1 MKKIGFI
8 GLGIMG
14 GNMAS
19 HLLKKYKNIN
29 IIKRNSINT
38 KKFIKKFANK
48 GKINLYNNP
57 KELAENSELI
67 ISCVGNDNDLEDIY
81 LRKNKILD
89 GVKKNT
95 IIVDHTTAS
104 LNISIKLFK
113 KFRSKQVFF
122 FDAPVSGGEVGAQK
136 GNLAIMVGGKENIFT
151 QCKPI
156 FEVLGSSVVLCG
168 NYGAG
173 NTTKLANQIIV
184 AANIEAVSEALVLAK
199 KAGLDPNTV
208 FNAIKGGLAGSTV
221 LNAKAPMMITGDFNP
236 GFRIKLHQKDLHN
249 ALLTGKELGVPLPVT
264 SLIQQMIGSLMNKGK
279 GDLDHSAIAN
289 FLEDLAQI
297 EI

>member
-81 LRKNKILD
+81 LRENKILD

-122 FDAPVSGGEVGAQK
+122 FDAPVSGGEIGAQK
-136 GNLAIMVGGKENIFT
+136 GNLAIMVGGEKNKFGVLKKSLDCYYKSMIYMGKSGNGQLTKMVNQICVASIIQGLAEGLNFAKKKKLNVENLLEAIQNGAAQSWQLENRSITMWNNKFNFGFMN
-151 QCKPI
+151 KLMLKDLKILLNESNISNIKLPI
-156 FEVLGSSVVLCG
+156 TKQIKGF
-168 NYGAG
+168 Y
-173 NTTKLANQIIV
+173 TKLI
-184 AANIEAVSEALVLAK
+184 K
-199 KAGLDPNTV
+199 KGYSKEDTSNL
-208 FNAIKGGLAGSTV
+208 I
-221 LNAKAPMMITGDFNP
+221 
-236 GFRIKLHQKDLHN
+236 R
-249 ALLTGKELGVPLPVT
+249 LLK
-264 SLIQQMIGSLMNKGK
+264 
-279 GDLDHSAIAN
+279 
-289 FLEDLAQI
+289 
-297 EI
+297 

>member
-29 IIKRNSINT
+29 IIKRNTINT
-38 KKFIKKFANK
+38 KKFIKKFVNK

-136 GNLAIMVGGKENIFT
+136 GNLAIMVGGEKN
-151 QCKPI
+151 K
-156 FEVLGSSVVLCG
+156 FEVLKKSLDCYYKSMIYMGKSG
-168 NYGAG
+168 NGQLTKMVNQICVASIIQGLAEGLNFAKKKKLNVENLLEVIQNGAAQSWQLENRSITMWNNKFKFG
-173 NTTKLANQIIV
+173 FMNKLMLKDLKILLNESKISNIELPITKQIKGFYTKLI
-184 AANIEAVSEALVLAK
+184 K
-199 KAGLDPNTV
+199 KGYSKEDTSNL
-208 FNAIKGGLAGSTV
+208 I
-221 LNAKAPMMITGDFNP
+221 
-236 GFRIKLHQKDLHN
+236 R
-249 ALLTGKELGVPLPVT
+249 LLK
-264 SLIQQMIGSLMNKGK
+264 
-279 GDLDHSAIAN
+279 
-289 FLEDLAQI
+289 
-297 EI
+297 

>member
-67 ISCVGNDNDLEDIY
+67 VSCVGNDNDLEDIY
-81 LRKNKILD
+81 LRENKILD

-122 FDAPVSGGEVGAQK
+122 FDAPVSGGEIGAQK
-136 GNLAIMVGGKENIFT
+136 GNLAIMVGGEKNKFGVLKKSLDCYYKSMIYMGKSGNGQLTKMVNQICVASIIQGLAEGLNFAKKKKLNVENLLEAIQNGAAQSWQLENRSITMWNNKFNFGFMN
-151 QCKPI
+151 KLMLKDLKILLNESKISNIELPI
-156 FEVLGSSVVLCG
+156 TKQIKGF
-168 NYGAG
+168 Y
-173 NTTKLANQIIV
+173 TKLI
-184 AANIEAVSEALVLAK
+184 K
-199 KAGLDPNTV
+199 KGYSKEDTSNL
-208 FNAIKGGLAGSTV
+208 I
-221 LNAKAPMMITGDFNP
+221 
-236 GFRIKLHQKDLHN
+236 R
-249 ALLTGKELGVPLPVT
+249 LLK
-264 SLIQQMIGSLMNKGK
+264 
-279 GDLDHSAIAN
+279 
-289 FLEDLAQI
+289 
-297 EI
+297 

>member
-113 KFRSKQVFF
+113 KFRSKQAFF
-122 FDAPVSGGEVGAQK
+122 FDAPVSGGEIGAQK
-136 GNLAIMVGGKENIFT
+136 GNLAIMVGGEKNKFKVLKKSLDCYYKSMIYMGKSGNGQLTKMVNQICVASIIQGLAEGLNFAKKKKLNVENLLEVIQNGAAQSWQLENRSITMWNNKFNFGFMN
-151 QCKPI
+151 KLMLKDLKILLNESKISNIELPI
-156 FEVLGSSVVLCG
+156 TKQIKGF
-168 NYGAG
+168 Y
-173 NTTKLANQIIV
+173 TKLI
-184 AANIEAVSEALVLAK
+184 K
-199 KAGLDPNTV
+199 KGYSKEDTSNL
-208 FNAIKGGLAGSTV
+208 I
-221 LNAKAPMMITGDFNP
+221 
-236 GFRIKLHQKDLHN
+236 R
-249 ALLTGKELGVPLPVT
+249 LLK
-264 SLIQQMIGSLMNKGK
+264 
-279 GDLDHSAIAN
+279 
-289 FLEDLAQI
+289 
-297 EI
+297 

>member
-19 HLLKKYKNIN
+19 HLLKKHKNIN

-122 FDAPVSGGEVGAQK
+122 FDAPVSGGEIGAQK
-136 GNLAIMVGGKENIFT
+136 GNLAIMVGGEKN
-151 QCKPI
+151 K
-156 FEVLGSSVVLCG
+156 FEVLKKSLDCYYKSMIYMGKSG
-168 NYGAG
+168 NGQLTKMVNQICVASIIQGLAEGLNFAKKKKLNVENLLEVIQNGAAQSWQLENRSITMWNNKFKFG
-173 NTTKLANQIIV
+173 FMNKLMLKDLKILLNESKISNIELPITKQIKGFYTKLI
-184 AANIEAVSEALVLAK
+184 K
-199 KAGLDPNTV
+199 KGYSKEDTSNL
-208 FNAIKGGLAGSTV
+208 I
-221 LNAKAPMMITGDFNP
+221 
-236 GFRIKLHQKDLHN
+236 R
-249 ALLTGKELGVPLPVT
+249 LLK
-264 SLIQQMIGSLMNKGK
+264 
-279 GDLDHSAIAN
+279 
-289 FLEDLAQI
+289 
-297 EI
+297 

>member
-29 IIKRNSINT
+29 ILKRNSINT

-67 ISCVGNDNDLEDIY
+67 ISCVGDDNDLEDIY

-122 FDAPVSGGEVGAQK
+122 FDAPVSGGEIGAQK
-136 GNLAIMVGGKENIFT
+136 GNLAIMVGGEKN
-151 QCKPI
+151 K
-156 FEVLGSSVVLCG
+156 FEILKKSLDCYYKSIIYMGKSG
-168 NYGAG
+168 NGQL
-173 NTTKLANQIIV
+173 TKMVNQICV
-184 AANIEAVSEALVLAK
+184 ASIIQGLAEGLNFAKKKKLNVENLLEAIQNGAAQSWQLENRSITMWNNKFNFGFMNKLMLKDLKILLNESKISNIELPITK
-199 KAGLDPNTV
+199 Q
-208 FNAIKGGLAGSTV
+208 IKGYYMKL
-221 LNAKAPMMITGDFNP
+221 
-236 GFRIKLHQKDLHN
+236 IKKGYSKEDTSNLIR
-249 ALLTGKELGVPLPVT
+249 LLK
-264 SLIQQMIGSLMNKGK
+264 
-279 GDLDHSAIAN
+279 
-289 FLEDLAQI
+289 
-297 EI
+297 

>member
-122 FDAPVSGGEVGAQK
+122 FDAPVSGGEIGAQK
-136 GNLAIMVGGKENIFT
+136 GNLAIMVGGEKN
-151 QCKPI
+151 K
-156 FEVLGSSVVLCG
+156 FEVLKKSLDCYYKSMIYMGKSG
-168 NYGAG
+168 NGQLTKMVNQICVASIIQGLAEGLNFAKKKKLNVENLLEVIQNGAAQSWQLENRSITMWNNKFKFG
-173 NTTKLANQIIV
+173 FMNKLMLKDLKILLNESKISNIELPITKQIKGFYTKLI
-184 AANIEAVSEALVLAK
+184 K
-199 KAGLDPNTV
+199 KGYSKEDTSNL
-208 FNAIKGGLAGSTV
+208 I
-221 LNAKAPMMITGDFNP
+221 
-236 GFRIKLHQKDLHN
+236 R
-249 ALLTGKELGVPLPVT
+249 LLK
-264 SLIQQMIGSLMNKGK
+264 
-279 GDLDHSAIAN
+279 
-289 FLEDLAQI
+289 
-297 EI
+297 

>member
-19 HLLKKYKNIN
+19 HLLKKYKKIN
-29 IIKRNSINT
+29 ILKRNSINT

-122 FDAPVSGGEVGAQK
+122 FDAPVSGGEIGAQK
-136 GNLAIMVGGKENIFT
+136 GNLAIMVGGEKN
-151 QCKPI
+151 K
-156 FEVLGSSVVLCG
+156 FEVLKKSLDCYYKSMIYMGKSG
-168 NYGAG
+168 NGQLTKMVNQICVASIIQGLAEGLNFAKKKKLNVENLLEAIQNGAAQSWQLENRSITMWNNKFNFG
-173 NTTKLANQIIV
+173 FMNKLMLKDLKILLNESKISNIELPITKQIKGFYTKLI
-184 AANIEAVSEALVLAK
+184 K
-199 KAGLDPNTV
+199 KGYSKEDTSNL
-208 FNAIKGGLAGSTV
+208 I
-221 LNAKAPMMITGDFNP
+221 
-236 GFRIKLHQKDLHN
+236 R
-249 ALLTGKELGVPLPVT
+249 LLK
-264 SLIQQMIGSLMNKGK
+264 
-279 GDLDHSAIAN
+279 
-289 FLEDLAQI
+289 
-297 EI
+297 

>member
-122 FDAPVSGGEVGAQK
+122 FDAPVSGGEIGAQK
-136 GNLAIMVGGKENIFT
+136 GDLAIMVGGEKN
-151 QCKPI
+151 K
-156 FEVLGSSVVLCG
+156 FEVLKKSLDCYYKSMIYMGKSG
-168 NYGAG
+168 NGQLTKMVNQICVASIIQGLAEGLNFAKKKKLNVENLLEAIQNGAAQSWQLENRSITMWNNKFNFG
-173 NTTKLANQIIV
+173 FMNKLMLKDLKILLNESKISNIELPITKQIKGFYTKLI
-184 AANIEAVSEALVLAK
+184 K
-199 KAGLDPNTV
+199 KGYSKEDTSNL
-208 FNAIKGGLAGSTV
+208 I
-221 LNAKAPMMITGDFNP
+221 
-236 GFRIKLHQKDLHN
+236 R
-249 ALLTGKELGVPLPVT
+249 LLK
-264 SLIQQMIGSLMNKGK
+264 
-279 GDLDHSAIAN
+279 
-289 FLEDLAQI
+289 
-297 EI
+297 

>member
-67 ISCVGNDNDLEDIY
+67 VSCVGNDNDLEDIY
-81 LRKNKILD
+81 LRENKILD

-122 FDAPVSGGEVGAQK
+122 FDAPVSGGEIGAQK
-136 GNLAIMVGGKENIFT
+136 GNLAIMVGGEKN
-151 QCKPI
+151 K
-156 FEVLGSSVVLCG
+156 FEVLKKSLDCYYKSMIYMGKSG
-168 NYGAG
+168 NGQLTKMVNQICVASIIQGLAEGLNFAKKKKLNVENLLEAIQNGAAQSWQLENRSITMWNNKFNFG
-173 NTTKLANQIIV
+173 FMNKLMLKDLKILLNESKISNIELPITKQIKGFYTKLI
-184 AANIEAVSEALVLAK
+184 K
-199 KAGLDPNTV
+199 KGYSKEDTSNL
-208 FNAIKGGLAGSTV
+208 I
-221 LNAKAPMMITGDFNP
+221 
-236 GFRIKLHQKDLHN
+236 R
-249 ALLTGKELGVPLPVT
+249 LLK
-264 SLIQQMIGSLMNKGK
+264 
-279 GDLDHSAIAN
+279 
-289 FLEDLAQI
+289 
-297 EI
+297 

>member
-104 LNISIKLFK
+104 LNISVKLFK

-122 FDAPVSGGEVGAQK
+122 FDAPVSGGEIGAQK
-136 GNLAIMVGGKENIFT
+136 GNLAIMVGGEKN
-151 QCKPI
+151 K
-156 FEVLGSSVVLCG
+156 FEVLKKSLDCYYKSMIYMGKSG
-168 NYGAG
+168 NGQL
-173 NTTKLANQIIV
+173 TKMVNQICV
-184 AANIEAVSEALVLAK
+184 ASIIQGLAEGINFAKKKKLNIENLLEVIQNGAAQSWQLENRSITMWNNK
-199 KAGLDPNTV
+199 
-208 FNAIKGGLAGSTV
+208 FNFGFMNKLMLKDLKILLNESKISNIELPITKQIKGFYMKL
-221 LNAKAPMMITGDFNP
+221 
-236 GFRIKLHQKDLHN
+236 IKKGYSKEDTSNLIR
-249 ALLTGKELGVPLPVT
+249 LLK
-264 SLIQQMIGSLMNKGK
+264 
-279 GDLDHSAIAN
+279 
-289 FLEDLAQI
+289 
-297 EI
+297 

>member
-136 GNLAIMVGGKENIFT
+136 GNLAIMVGGEKN
-151 QCKPI
+151 K
-156 FEVLGSSVVLCG
+156 FEVLKKSLDCYYKSMIYMGKSG
-168 NYGAG
+168 NGQLTKMVNQICVASIIQGLAEGLNFAKKKKLNVENLLEAIQNGAAQSWQLENRSITMWNNKFNFG
-173 NTTKLANQIIV
+173 FMNKLMLKDLKILLNESKISNIELPITKQIKGFYTKLI
-184 AANIEAVSEALVLAK
+184 K
-199 KAGLDPNTV
+199 KGYSKEDTSNL
-208 FNAIKGGLAGSTV
+208 I
-221 LNAKAPMMITGDFNP
+221 
-236 GFRIKLHQKDLHN
+236 R
-249 ALLTGKELGVPLPVT
+249 LLR
-264 SLIQQMIGSLMNKGK
+264 
-279 GDLDHSAIAN
+279 
-289 FLEDLAQI
+289 
-297 EI
+297 

>member
-122 FDAPVSGGEVGAQK
+122 FDAPVSGGEIGAQK
-136 GNLAIMVGGKENIFT
+136 GNLAIMVGGEKNKFGVLKKSLDCYYKSMIYMGKSGNGQLTKMVNQICVASIIQGLAEGLNFAKKKKKLNVENLLEAIQNGAAQSWQLENRSITMWNNKFNFGFMN
-151 QCKPI
+151 KLMLKDLKILLNESKISNIELPI
-156 FEVLGSSVVLCG
+156 TKQIKGF
-168 NYGAG
+168 Y
-173 NTTKLANQIIV
+173 TKLI
-184 AANIEAVSEALVLAK
+184 K
-199 KAGLDPNTV
+199 KGYSKEDTSNL
-208 FNAIKGGLAGSTV
+208 I
-221 LNAKAPMMITGDFNP
+221 
-236 GFRIKLHQKDLHN
+236 R
-249 ALLTGKELGVPLPVT
+249 LLK
-264 SLIQQMIGSLMNKGK
+264 
-279 GDLDHSAIAN
+279 
-289 FLEDLAQI
+289 
-297 EI
+297 

>member
-122 FDAPVSGGEVGAQK
+122 FDAPVSGGEIGAQK
-136 GNLAIMVGGKENIFT
+136 GNLAIMVGGEKNKFKVLKKSLDCYYKSMIYMGKPGNGQLTKMVNQICVASIIQGLAEGLNFAKKKKLNVENLLEAIQNGAAQSWQLENRSITMWNNKFNFGFMN
-151 QCKPI
+151 KLMLKDLKILLNESKISNIELPI
-156 FEVLGSSVVLCG
+156 TKQIKGF
-168 NYGAG
+168 Y
-173 NTTKLANQIIV
+173 TKLI
-184 AANIEAVSEALVLAK
+184 K
-199 KAGLDPNTV
+199 KGYSKEDTSNL
-208 FNAIKGGLAGSTV
+208 I
-221 LNAKAPMMITGDFNP
+221 
-236 GFRIKLHQKDLHN
+236 R
-249 ALLTGKELGVPLPVT
+249 LLK
-264 SLIQQMIGSLMNKGK
+264 
-279 GDLDHSAIAN
+279 
-289 FLEDLAQI
+289 
-297 EI
+297 

>member
-29 IIKRNSINT
+29 IIKRDSINT

-122 FDAPVSGGEVGAQK
+122 FDAPVSGGEIGAQK
-136 GNLAIMVGGKENIFT
+136 GNLAIMVGGEKNKFGVLKKSLDCYYKSMIYMGKSGNGQLTKMVNQICVASIIQGLAEGLNFAKKKKLNVENLLEAIQNGAAQSWQLENRSITMWNNKFNFGFMN
-151 QCKPI
+151 KLMLKDLKILLNESKISNIELPI
-156 FEVLGSSVVLCG
+156 TKQIKGF
-168 NYGAG
+168 Y
-173 NTTKLANQIIV
+173 TKLI
-184 AANIEAVSEALVLAK
+184 K
-199 KAGLDPNTV
+199 KGYSKEDTSNL
-208 FNAIKGGLAGSTV
+208 I
-221 LNAKAPMMITGDFNP
+221 
-236 GFRIKLHQKDLHN
+236 R
-249 ALLTGKELGVPLPVT
+249 LLK
-264 SLIQQMIGSLMNKGK
+264 
-279 GDLDHSAIAN
+279 
-289 FLEDLAQI
+289 
-297 EI
+297 

>member
-29 IIKRNSINT
+29 ILKRNSINT
-38 KKFIKKFANK
+38 NKFIKKFANK

-122 FDAPVSGGEVGAQK
+122 FDAPVSGGEIGAQK
-136 GNLAIMVGGKENIFT
+136 GNLAIMVGGEKNKFGVLKKSLDCYYKSMIYMGKSGNGQLTKMVNQICVASIIQGLAEGLNFAKKKKLNVENLLEAIQNGAAQSWQLENRSITMWNNKFNFGFMN
-151 QCKPI
+151 KLMLKDLKILLNESKISNIELPI
-156 FEVLGSSVVLCG
+156 TKQIKGF
-168 NYGAG
+168 Y
-173 NTTKLANQIIV
+173 TKLI
-184 AANIEAVSEALVLAK
+184 K
-199 KAGLDPNTV
+199 KGYSKEDTSNL
-208 FNAIKGGLAGSTV
+208 I
-221 LNAKAPMMITGDFNP
+221 
-236 GFRIKLHQKDLHN
+236 R
-249 ALLTGKELGVPLPVT
+249 LLK
-264 SLIQQMIGSLMNKGK
+264 
-279 GDLDHSAIAN
+279 
-289 FLEDLAQI
+289 
-297 EI
+297 

>member
-81 LRKNKILD
+81 LRKNKIFD
-89 GVKKNT
+89 GVRKNT

-122 FDAPVSGGEVGAQK
+122 FDAPVSGGEIGAQK
-136 GNLAIMVGGKENIFT
+136 GNLAIMVGGEKNKFGVLKKSLDCYYKSMIYMGKSGNGQLTKMVNQICVASIIQGLAEGLNFAKKKKLNVENLLEAIQNGAAQSWQLENRSITMWNNKFNFGFMN
-151 QCKPI
+151 KLMLKDLKILLNESKISNIELPI
-156 FEVLGSSVVLCG
+156 TKQIKGF
-168 NYGAG
+168 Y
-173 NTTKLANQIIV
+173 TKLI
-184 AANIEAVSEALVLAK
+184 K
-199 KAGLDPNTV
+199 KGYSKEDTSNL
-208 FNAIKGGLAGSTV
+208 I
-221 LNAKAPMMITGDFNP
+221 
-236 GFRIKLHQKDLHN
+236 R
-249 ALLTGKELGVPLPVT
+249 LLK
-264 SLIQQMIGSLMNKGK
+264 
-279 GDLDHSAIAN
+279 
-289 FLEDLAQI
+289 
-297 EI
+297 